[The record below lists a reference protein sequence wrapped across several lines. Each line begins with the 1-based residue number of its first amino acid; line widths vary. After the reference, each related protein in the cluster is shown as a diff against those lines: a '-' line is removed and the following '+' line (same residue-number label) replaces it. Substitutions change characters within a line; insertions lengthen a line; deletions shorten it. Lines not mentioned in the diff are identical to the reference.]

1 MPNVQR
7 ETGIALPVTIFV
19 ITLLTITLAASF
31 ARVDADRAVA
41 GGTEDAVTALALA
54 ESGLQSYMGSQTSRP
69 ADGDSV
75 RINLAGGYADVVAH
89 VVQKPLDPASPWMYI
104 LRSNGHVIVPEQG
117 AVRQAAR
124 TVAQFAIWQ
133 TGVMRQFAAFTAAN
147 RVRDENPDRYTLDG
161 RDECPDSANA
171 WAAFTRGSSDLSDGT
186 FYGAPPLVIQDDND
200 DDVADTTGV
209 IWNTVLSGAFVPDY
223 KSLVTGESLFKSQVI
238 QGNVTLNNVSG
249 TGLLA
254 VTGNLTTSGTLVSWQ
269 GLILVGR
276 AIDFSADSTEFYGM
290 VISGLE
296 AHSSVGGS
304 PPNNARIGAK
314 PVGIRYNSCHV
325 RQSIAALTGF
335 AAVRN
340 AWVDNWAT
348 Y

>member
-1 MPNVQR
+1 MPNLQR
-7 ETGIALPVTIFV
+7 ESGIALPVTIFV

-41 GGTEDAVTALALA
+41 GGTEDAVAALALA

-75 RINLAGGYADVVAH
+75 RINLNGGYADVVAH
-89 VVQKPLDPASPWMYI
+89 VVQKPLDPVSPWMYI

-117 AVRQAAR
+117 AVHLAAR

-133 TGVMRQFAAFTAAN
+133 TGVMRQFAAFTPAN
-147 RVRDENPDRYTLDG
+147 RVRDESTYRITI
-161 RDECPDSANA
+161 
-171 WAAFTRGSSDLSDGT
+171 DGT
-186 FYGAPPLVIQDDND
+186 DQCNDSTPRWAVRSRLSSRFDNGAYTGAKWLD
-200 DDVADTTGV
+200 DDDEYVADTTGV

-254 VTGNLTTSGTLVSWQ
+254 VIGDLRTTGALVSWQ
-269 GLILVGR
+269 GLILVGGE
-276 AIDFSADSTEFYGM
+276 IEFEADSTEFYGM
-290 VISGLE
+290 VISGLQ
-296 AHSSVGGS
+296 AHSSVGGN
-304 PPNNARIGAK
+304 PPNGARIGAK

-325 RQSIAALTGF
+325 RQSIAWLTGF